1 MIFQKLSI
9 KNFKKVLL
17 TKNILA
23 EDANSHGRPSFV
35 LCVIALTNCAIEAWE
50 SLTQLCNI

>member
-1 MIFQKLSI
+1 M

-17 TKNILA
+17 TKNILP

-35 LCVIALTNCAIEAWE
+35 LCAIALNNCAIEDCD
-50 SLTQLCNI
+50 SMTQLCNI